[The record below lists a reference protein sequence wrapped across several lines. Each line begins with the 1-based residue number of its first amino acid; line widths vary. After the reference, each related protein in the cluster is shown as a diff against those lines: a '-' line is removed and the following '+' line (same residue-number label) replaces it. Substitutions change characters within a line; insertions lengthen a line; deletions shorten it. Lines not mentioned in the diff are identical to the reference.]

1 MEQLHLATQ
10 LAPGQPHY
18 IYVYAVAVQ
27 TAGDLAGA
35 IMVLDEG
42 LSRFPEDREL
52 LVGAAA
58 FSRDLNDLDRAI
70 AYVRRLVALDPN
82 DAETLA
88 FLRALELQRK

>member
-1 MEQLHLATQ
+1 M
-10 LAPGQPHY
+10 
-18 IYVYAVAVQ
+18 
-27 TAGDLAGA
+27 
-35 IMVLDEG
+35 
-42 LSRFPEDREL
+42 SRFPEDREL